1 MANFKSMIILLLLA
15 SLFLTS
21 SVAYALRIE
30 SRDIVLDFIDSIKSG
45 NKEEVL
51 KFIIFPLNRHYPLPS
66 IKTPEEFF
74 LRFDEVFDLELIEVI
89 SNSTLDDWSEVGW
102 RGIML
107 NNGTLWLD
115 FDRTLLGVNYQ
126 SEIEKQRQIELIEQ
140 ERETLYSGL
149 REYLFPV
156 LDWETKSYKI
166 RIDYLGEY
174 EYRYASW
181 SMDKETSEKPDLVLY
196 QGILIPDGSGGNR
209 YYEFH
214 NGEFK
219 YVVYIWYLGTE
230 NTPPGD
236 LSVYKNDQLILR
248 ESVIKK

>member
-1 MANFKSMIILLLLA
+1 M
-15 SLFLTS
+15 
-21 SVAYALRIE
+21 
-30 SRDIVLDFIDSIKSG
+30 
-45 NKEEVL
+45 
-51 KFIIFPLNRHYPLPS
+51 
-66 IKTPEEFF
+66 
-74 LRFDEVFDLELIEVI
+74 
-89 SNSTLDDWSEVGW
+89 
-102 RGIML
+102 
-107 NNGTLWLD
+107 
-115 FDRTLLGVNYQ
+115 
-126 SEIEKQRQIELIEQ
+126 IEQ

-149 REYLFPV
+149 REFLFPV

-181 SMDKETSEKPDLVLY
+181 SMDKETSEKPNLVLY

-214 NGEFK
+214 NGEYK

-230 NTPPGD
+230 NTPQGD